1 MKFTQNVRDMIADRA
16 RSRCEVCGVMVEY
29 GQIHHRKARGMG
41 GTVSEESRSTA
52 NGLYLDFKCHEMI
65 ERNRRKAYENGWLVH
80 RWESSE
86 EKPVK
91 LFDGWYTLGVD
102 GSLHSL
108 SPR

>member
-1 MKFTQNVRDMIADRA
+1 MKFTQQVRDVVADRA
-16 RSRCEVCGVMVEY
+16 NHRCELCGVGVEH
-29 GQIHHRKARGMG
+29 GQLHHRKARGMG
-41 GTVSEESRSTA
+41 GTVNAESRSTA
-52 NGLYLDFKCHEMI
+52 NALYLDFKCHEMI
-65 ERNRRKAYENGWLVH
+65 ERNRSKAYENGWLVH

-102 GSLHSL
+102 GSLRAL